1 MWETSGSGLECNHTF
16 ACPTCFKCRPPW
28 PHPEGQIWIRRVH
41 EEMMPI
47 ACNHTFACSA
57 SFKRRLTVAAARGTD
72 LASAFPRGDD
82 NSYPSGNRHSRTKT
96 VDDLGEKGA
105 PLRSIA
111 VVTTMSWRVVPRL
124 VTWYTATGN
133 SIPSART
140 MGRDAEQES
149 CITTRRD
156 PFLLCSRQRQ

>member
-1 MWETSGSGLECNHTF
+1 
-16 ACPTCFKCRPPW
+16 
-28 PHPEGQIWIRRVH
+28 
-41 EEMMPI
+41 MPI
-47 ACNHTFACSA
+47 AHQAIGIA
-57 SFKRRLTVAAARGTD
+57 EPAQ
-72 LASAFPRGDD
+72 
-82 NSYPSGNRHSRTKT
+82 T

-124 VTWYTATGN
+124 VTWYTAPGN

-156 PFLLCSRQRQ
+156 LFLLCFLAKGNKP